1 MTPDRAKWTT
11 AAGFSV
17 RLGAVAGDRDN
28 NFNLIR
34 LLAAIAVLVSHA
46 WPITGGSGTPEP
58 LDHVMGH
65 SLGSLAVY
73 VFFALSGFFIAGSF
87 ARAATPFRFVLARG
101 ARLLPGLAVSLVFVV
116 LFLGPLVT
124 DRQLASYLGDPDTLG
139 FIIRNLTLLHP
150 QYTLGD
156 IFRDNPYPA
165 VEGSLW
171 TLRYEA
177 LCYGGVLCAGMLRM
191 MHHRWVAMIAMILY
205 ALVWSIPIF
214 GDHTLHPMLEH
225 LRILSLPFLTGT
237 AFWVWRDRVRLCLPI
252 LMGTA
257 VSAYFLHATVLA
269 FPALIFFLTYA
280 AFWLG
285 YVPGGR
291 MRQFN
296 RLGDYSY
303 GVYIYAFPLQ
313 GFVLWAIGPMTPVEN
328 ILLALPL
335 TVCCAVASWHLVE
348 RPAIFMA
355 KGVSSR
361 KPNLSRQGQQRQRV
375 IARR

>member
-1 MTPDRAKWTT
+1 
-11 AAGFSV
+11 
-17 RLGAVAGDRDN
+17 
-28 NFNLIR
+28 
-34 LLAAIAVLVSHA
+34 
-46 WPITGGSGTPEP
+46 
-58 LDHVMGH
+58 
-65 SLGSLAVY
+65 
-73 VFFALSGFFIAGSF
+73 
-87 ARAATPFRFVLARG
+87 
-101 ARLLPGLAVSLVFVV
+101 
-116 LFLGPLVT
+116 
-124 DRQLASYLGDPDTLG
+124 
-139 FIIRNLTLLHP
+139 
-150 QYTLGD
+150 
-156 IFRDNPYPA
+156 
-165 VEGSLW
+165 
-171 TLRYEA
+171 
-177 LCYGGVLCAGMLRM
+177 M
-191 MHHRWVAMIAMILY
+191 MHHRWVAMLAMILY
-205 ALVWSIPIF
+205 ALVWSIPVF
-214 GDHTLHPMLEH
+214 SDHTLHPMLEH

-237 AFWVWRDRVRLCLPI
+237 AFWIWRDRVRLCLPI
-252 LMGTA
+252 LLGTA
-257 VSAYFLHATVLA
+257 VSAYFLHATVFA

-335 TVCCAVASWHLVE
+335 TVCCAIASWHLVE
-348 RPAIFMA
+348 RPAILMA